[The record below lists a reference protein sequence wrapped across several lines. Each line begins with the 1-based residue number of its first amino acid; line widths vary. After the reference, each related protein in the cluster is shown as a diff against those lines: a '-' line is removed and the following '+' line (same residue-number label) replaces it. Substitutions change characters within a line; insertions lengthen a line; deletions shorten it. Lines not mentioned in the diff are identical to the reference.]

1 MSKTTFQTVA
11 AELAA
16 AFTNDNDRHVWT
28 LKDDSPEWMR
38 DALHDAH
45 TDGRL
50 PDDWIY
56 ENARSMVYSIA
67 ECSEAD
73 DVDTCE
79 IADGCV
85 DVYTGALTSWLASH
99 LSNVAAVEEA
109 ISEGLCESDADLVK
123 RMSTGQY
130 LLLDRACAA
139 LVAAIEAQ
147 ADERDSASEDNESE
161 PDDTVQP

>member
-1 MSKTTFQTVA
+1 MRIQTTFQIVA
-11 AELAA
+11 SELAA
-16 AFTNDNDRHVWT
+16 AFTRDNPRVVWT
-28 LKDDSPEWMR
+28 LKDASLEWMR

-56 ENARSMVYSIA
+56 ENARSMVDSIA

-73 DVDTCE
+73 EVDTCE

-85 DVYTGALTSWLASH
+85 DSYTVPLTAWLAMH
-99 LSNVAAVEEA
+99 LGNVVACDEADEELGG
-109 ISEGLCESDADLVK
+109 SSGSLVD
-123 RMSTGQY
+123 RIRLGQF

-139 LVAAIEAQ
+139 LVAAIEAE
-147 ADERDSASEDNESE
+147 ADRRDSSGDGADGIDAVS
-161 PDDTVQP
+161 T